1 MKIELKKLK
10 ISEHLSEETTAFT
23 AEIHVNGMNVG
34 YARNTGQ
41 GGPTDYHH
49 NPEPECR
56 ALMQRAEAFCLALP
70 VKKYDMGGGRD
81 PFVMKMNMEHF
92 IDELVEDE
100 LKKKDQKKLE
110 KKMINTVMW
119 GVPNGHA
126 YTQVKFKVPLA
137 QIPTAQL
144 QGYIEKYKKDFEKGE
159 QFLNTNLD
167 KLGIKI

>member
-1 MKIELKKLK
+1 MKIELKKIK

-23 AEIHVNGMNVG
+23 ADIFVDGKEAG

-41 GGPTDYHH
+41 GGCTDY
-49 NPEPECR
+49 NAYEGKRSLLE
-56 ALMQRAEAFCLALP
+56 AAEKHCLSLPPIKYEGAFGP
-70 VKKYDMGGGRD
+70 SEI
-81 PFVMKMNMEHF
+81 KMNMEHF
-92 IDELVEDE
+92 IDELVEAE

-119 GVPNGHA
+119 GVPQGHS

-144 QGYIEKYKKDFEKGE
+144 QGYIDKYKKEFGKGE
-159 QFLNTNLD
+159 QFLNTNLETI
-167 KLGIKI
+167 GIKL